1 MSLHL
6 HGYWRSSATYR
17 VRIAMNLKKLKYQYH
32 PVHLV
37 KDGGQQYSDDYTKL
51 NPSQLVPT
59 FVDDDEDIFL
69 NQSLAIIEYLDERYP
84 DPVRLLSTHK
94 LDRARV
100 RALTQDIACDI
111 QPLANFRVLNH
122 LTASLDADADS
133 RNSWCKHW
141 IEMGFAA
148 IEKRLNNTAADY
160 CFGFDMSMAD
170 VCLVPQVYNA
180 NRFGVDLKQF
190 PIIKRVNENCNE
202 LQAFIDALPE
212 NQPDAVK

>member
-17 VRIAMNLKKLKYQYH
+17 VRIALNLKELTYQYH

-37 KDGGQQYSDDYTKL
+37 ADGGQQFSENYTSL

-69 NQSLAIIEYLDERYP
+69 NQSLAIMEYLDERYP
-84 DPVRLLSTHK
+84 DPERLLPSHK
-94 LDRARV
+94 SDRARV

-111 QPLANFRVLNH
+111 QPLANLRVLNQ
-122 LTASLDADADS
+122 LTTSFDS
-133 RNSWCKHW
+133 DVEGRNAWSRHW
-141 IEMGFAA
+141 IEKGFVAV
-148 IEKRLNNTAADY
+148 EKRLKNTAADY
-160 CFGFDMSMAD
+160 CFGFDISMAD

-180 NRFGVDLKQF
+180 IRFGVDMDKY
-190 PIIKRVNENCNE
+190 PTIKRVNDNCNE
-202 LQAFIDALPE
+202 LTAFVDALPE

>member
-1 MSLHL
+1 MSLYL

-17 VRIAMNLKKLKYQYH
+17 VRIAMNLKQLDYTYV

-37 KDGGQQYSDDYTKL
+37 KEGGQQYSEQYSVL

-69 NQSLAIIEYLDERYP
+69 NQSMAIIEYLDERYP
-84 DPVRLLSTHK
+84 LPQRLMPTHS

-111 QPLANFRVLNH
+111 QPVVNLRILNQ
-122 LTASLDADADS
+122 LTNDFGADEEA
-133 RNSWCKHW
+133 RKRWCKHW
-141 IEMGFAA
+141 IEKGFLA

-160 CFGFDMSMAD
+160 CFGFDLTMAD

-180 NRFGVDLKQF
+180 IRFNVDLDAF
-190 PIIKRVNENCNE
+190 PTIKRVADNCNE
-202 LQAFIDALPE
+202 LTAFKDAAPEQQA
-212 NQPDAVK
+212 DAVK